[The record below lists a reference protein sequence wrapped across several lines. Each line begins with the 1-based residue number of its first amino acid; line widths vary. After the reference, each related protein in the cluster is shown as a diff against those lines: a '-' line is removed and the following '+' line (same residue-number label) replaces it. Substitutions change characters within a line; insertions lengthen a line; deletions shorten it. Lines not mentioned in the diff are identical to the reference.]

1 MKKIALF
8 RYLLLVM
15 CVTLISC
22 GGSRSRTSDSDLK
35 AYEKLQELVNSRG
48 FEIENQWAIP
58 LRGGRINLIGNPN
71 FIRFKGDSADVFLPY
86 FGVRQSGGG
95 YGEGGG
101 IEYKGPTED
110 LEIIENRENKNIRIK
125 FDGKMGTESLSFY
138 INLHPNGNAETSVN
152 SNQRDAISYRGD
164 LEPLKEENE

>member
-8 RYLLLVM
+8 RYLLLIM

-22 GGSRSRTSDSDLK
+22 GGSRNQISDSDLK

-48 FEIENQWAIP
+48 FEIENQWALP
-58 LRGGRINLIGNPN
+58 LLGGRVNLIGNTN
-71 FIRFKGDSADVFLPY
+71 FIRFKGDSVNIFLPY

-101 IEYKGPTED
+101 IEYEGPTKN
-110 LEIIENRENKNIRIK
+110 LEIIENRNNQNIRIQ
-125 FDGKMGTESLSFY
+125 FEGSAGTESLKFY
-138 INLHPNGNAETSVN
+138 LKLYPNGNAETSVN
-152 SNQRDAISYRGD
+152 SSQRDAISYRGNVD
-164 LEPLKEENE
+164 PLKENE